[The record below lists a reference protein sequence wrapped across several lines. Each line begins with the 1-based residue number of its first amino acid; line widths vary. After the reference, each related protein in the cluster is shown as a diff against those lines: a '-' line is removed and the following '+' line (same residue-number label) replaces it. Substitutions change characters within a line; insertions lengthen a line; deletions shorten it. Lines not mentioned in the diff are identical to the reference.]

1 MKIVELIDYGVN
13 IKFPISLA
21 SLNEIRDIV
30 DKINK
35 KKLSIS
41 IIIIVTKSELISK
54 ADLIRDISNKLGNL
68 LTIEV
73 LN

>member
-1 MKIVELIDYGVN
+1 MKIAVLIDYGVN

-21 SLNEIRDIV
+21 SPNEIRDIA

-41 IIIIVTKSELISK
+41 IIVTKKEL
-54 ADLIRDISNKLGNL
+54 ANEARLIRDISDKLGNL

>member
-41 IIIIVTKSELISK
+41 IIVTKSELISK

-73 LN
+73 LS

>member
-1 MKIVELIDYGVN
+1 MKIADLIDYGVN

-21 SLNEIRDIV
+21 SPNEIRDIA

-41 IIIIVTKSELISK
+41 IIVTKRELISK

>member
-1 MKIVELIDYGVN
+1 MKIAELIDYGVN

-21 SLNEIRDIV
+21 SPNEIRDIA

-41 IIIIVTKSELISK
+41 IIVTKKEL
-54 ADLIRDISNKLGNL
+54 ANEARLIRDISDKLGNL